1 MWSLFLV
8 RLCQSWYTMSVD
20 FSTRW
25 AWAEVH
31 TGLIQHNVA
40 IVAQRVAPAQV
51 WTVVKADAY
60 GHGAVPVAQAAL
72 AAGATGVCVAIVDEG
87 VALRRAGITA
97 PILILSEQ
105 PAELAEY
112 IVGYG
117 LTPTVT
123 TTRGAATI
131 ANAASSAQRVVK
143 VHLKVDTG
151 MHRVGVAPEEAVMLA
166 KFIASFPSLEIEGV
180 FTHFAVADEI
190 GHEANTR
197 QLNIFLSTLD
207 ELATAQIT
215 PPLIHAAN
223 SAAALGNEKSRF
235 TMVRTGITTYGL
247 TPGEGV
253 NELCAGLIPAM
264 SLKGKVSAVR
274 WIEANDAVSYGL
286 RRPVTQASLI
296 ATVPIGYADGI
307 PRALGTTDIAVLI
320 NGVPRRFAGTVTMDQ
335 VMIDCGTD
343 SAVTVGDEV
352 VFIGRQGDHVVTADD
367 WARATGTIGYEI
379 VCGITSRIHRRYV

>member
-1 MWSLFLV
+1 
-8 RLCQSWYTMSVD
+8 MSVD

-72 AAGATGVCVAIVDEG
+72 AAGATGVCVAIIDEG

-190 GHEANTR
+190 GHEANDR
-197 QLNIFLSTLD
+197 QLHIFLSTLD